1 MPPRSYASQGRR
13 TRIPSSNRDQE
24 NSPLKRFSSII
35 YERQEAKRW
44 DTTDIEQIITSV
56 ERLCP
61 GVEVRQLK
69 VSHSGADDDGVW
81 FFKHPSKSFEVQIES
96 SKGMCPFLI
105 ETDETPAR
113 VIAGSVQETVEALV
127 RLLRC

>member
-44 DTTDIEQIITSV
+44 DTTVMDYKMYNSDGLTAAEGIFK
-56 ERLCP
+56 
-61 GVEVRQLK
+61 VRPDVPIVMFTLYKTNDLEYAAQLK
-69 VSHSGADDDGVW
+69 GIRCVVGKEEGVQ
-81 FFKHPSKSFEVQIES
+81 S
-96 SKGMCPFLI
+96 
-105 ETDETPAR
+105 
-113 VIAGSVQETVEALV
+113 
-127 RLLRC
+127 LLRAIQA